1 LAWTNGVISNMK
13 VKNLNPVLAM
23 CLFFV
28 SISRF
33 ATFAAYPQGFRAPDT
48 MTYFTGDFLNFD
60 LVSLTGHASRG
71 WVIPS
76 LFALMPNSAS
86 VIFLQLIIS
95 AFVWVYLL
103 LTLSKVLTDQKIRTF
118 VLICATLLASTPQI
132 IQHDTVILATSITN
146 SFFLALLASLLRILY
161 SKQFSFRSFVI
172 LILIATLLII
182 QKSTFIPIVVTFI
195 FLALYSKRH
204 QVDLLKKLTVLSL
217 ILFSVVYS
225 LIVGSNVNS
234 NWQVSYSG
242 QTLLWQLGGQ
252 SPVATEFAAHL
263 RKKGAPPCLVAEA
276 PYQNLDTSIGK
287 ILSDCPDGAEFL
299 KAGIQREFIDF
310 IFSSPSS
317 VFNLIVLGA
326 GASSTNSASNYGG
339 AVSVVP
345 DFFSN
350 FFFGSTSPNIAES
363 NVQDQVEGMNLIN
376 SGKPFW
382 IFAPIFGWLLLTG
395 LGFFLKRDRNREEL
409 MVYIALLFT
418 LLQSAFVVVLL
429 PSEWARQTS
438 PYTTGI
444 FVLCIFLTFKTYA
457 VIFGARPKHDS

>member
-1 LAWTNGVISNMK
+1 MK
-13 VKNLNPVLAM
+13 IKTLNPLLAI
-23 CLFFV
+23 CLILV

-33 ATFAAYPQGFRAPDT
+33 ATFVAYPQGFRAPDT
-48 MTYFTGDFLNFD
+48 TTYFSGDFLNFE

-86 VIFLQLIIS
+86 VVFLQLAIS
-95 AFVWVYLL
+95 TFAWVYLL
-103 LTLSKVLTDQKIRTF
+103 LTLSKVLTDRKIRAF
-118 VLICATLLASTPQI
+118 VLIGTTVLASAPQI
-132 IQHDTVILATSITN
+132 VQHDTVILATSITN

-161 SKQFSFRSFVI
+161 SEQFSFRSFVI
-172 LILIATLLII
+172 LILMAAMLMI

-195 FLALYSKRH
+195 FLALYSRLH
-204 QVDLLKKLTVLSL
+204 QIDLFKKLIVTLL

-252 SPVATEFAAHL
+252 SPVAAEFAAHL
-263 RKKGAPPCLVAEA
+263 KEKGAPLCLVAEA

-287 ILSDCPDGAEFL
+287 ILNDCPQGAEFL
-299 KAGIQREFIDF
+299 KAGIQKEFTSFLI
-310 IFSSPSS
+310 SSPSS
-317 VFNLIVLGA
+317 AIDLIVLGA

-345 DFFSN
+345 YFVSN
-350 FFFGSTSPNIAES
+350 IFFGTTSPSITES

-382 IFAPIFGWLLLTG
+382 IFAPIFGWLLLAG
-395 LGFFLKRDRNREEL
+395 LGFFLQKDRNREEFL
-409 MVYIALLFT
+409 VYIALLFT

-444 FVLCIFLTFKTYA
+444 FVLCIFLTAKTMT
-457 VIFGARPKHDS
+457 VIFGLKPKHDS